1 MNPPPPSTPTSGT
14 LQAFDTLES
23 LIVSGTKVEG
33 DTLDPNT
40 LSAELALPLC
50 DIHASF
56 ILLTQAG
63 LARLTSQQHAV
74 VEPLH
79 DDEVFEARDVVAAM
93 HALCTRL
100 AVPKFTDADFEI
112 MESANQRF
120 TEAVDRRDAHAA
132 IAADEDFH
140 AVTVDVA
147 GNRAASQVVSI
158 YSPILHRFEWRRFST
173 GEARA
178 SINRHECFM
187 KLARDG
193 DVEGAV
199 ACAHETWS
207 SLGVPTDRN
216 QQTPCF

>member
-1 MNPPPPSTPTSGT
+1 M
-14 LQAFDTLES
+14 
-23 LIVSGTKVEG
+23 SGTKVEG

-40 LSAELALPLC
+40 ISTELALPLC

-100 AVPKFTDADFEI
+100 AVPKFTGADFDV
-112 MESANQRF
+112 MESANNRF
-120 TEAVDRRDAHAA
+120 REAVNRRDAHAA

-140 AVTVDVA
+140 AVTLDVA

-173 GEARA
+173 GEARI

-187 KLARDG
+187 KLALDG
-193 DVEGAV
+193 DIEGAV
-199 ACAHETWS
+199 ACSFETWS
-207 SLGVPTDRN
+207 SLGTPADRD
-216 QQTPCF
+216 QQDSCSKHTHP

>member
-1 MNPPPPSTPTSGT
+1 M
-14 LQAFDTLES
+14 
-23 LIVSGTKVEG
+23 SGTKVEG
-33 DTLDPNT
+33 DTLDPKA
-40 LSAELALPLC
+40 LSSELALPLC

-100 AVPKFTDADFEI
+100 AVPKFTDTDFDM
-112 MESANQRF
+112 METANQRF
-120 TEAVDRRDAHAA
+120 IEAIDRRDAHAA

-140 AVTVDVA
+140 AVTLDVA
-147 GNRAASQVVSI
+147 GNRAAAQVVSI

-173 GEARA
+173 GEARM

-193 DVEGAV
+193 DVDGAV
-199 ACAHETWS
+199 SCSHETWA
-207 SLGVPTDRN
+207 SLGTTTDRN
-216 QQTPCF
+216 LRAPCT